1 VSGIKMTPTPRV
13 ELPREAWREYGIN
26 VLQTLAVLLQL
37 AIALVVLP
45 VLFARAVLTGLA
57 TLLVLLETSACAL
70 TQGRPVALFL
80 GRLLSEDIH
89 ARTTN
94 STGVSP

>member
-1 VSGIKMTPTPRV
+1 MTPTPRV
-13 ELPREAWREYGIN
+13 EMPREQWREFAIDAA
-26 VLQTLAVLLQL
+26 QSLAVLVQL

-45 VLFARAVLTGLA
+45 VLFARAVLTGLT

-80 GRLLSEDIH
+80 GRLLAEDIH
-89 ARTTN
+89 ARTTTK
-94 STGVSP
+94 TGVSL